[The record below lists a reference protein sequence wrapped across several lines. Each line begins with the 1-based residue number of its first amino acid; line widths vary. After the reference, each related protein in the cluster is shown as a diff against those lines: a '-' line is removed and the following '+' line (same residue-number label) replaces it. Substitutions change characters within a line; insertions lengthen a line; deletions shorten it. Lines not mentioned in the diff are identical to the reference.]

1 MDILIGVIA
10 SLIAAIII
18 FVFKHWTGD
27 FFSDFKAR
35 VASSIENGN
44 NGSNRDNITEN
55 ILMNISPLLMKINC
69 SRCNTINPLANNDC
83 SNCGNKDIARQKI
96 VDRGFYKSIIL
107 SVISVIIFPLNLLFG
122 ILSLLIILKA
132 YIYSNIVGFFIPII
146 VLGKVFSFFEKTPW
160 SHVGL
165 ASVGFL
171 ISGIIIA
178 TLEYAIENEN
188 SIPQKLLRF
197 MLMFLF
203 PPLFILIYL
212 NYYEP
217 RSVLESISMEVKKNL
232 NETVSED
239 DAKKIFTDQPTMN
252 LFEASYH
259 MRKKNY
265 LKSKKILLE
274 NQFIDKLINQEDNL
288 IKYHDLLAKNLD
300 FLDESNSAFDHFNLR
315 NNIKS
320 NQLHNK
326 IYDKNIILDLIQNYK
341 KYFIKINL
349 DKFTK
354 PVIPKKYQTPI
365 FLVGF
370 PRSGTTLLD
379 SILRSH
385 SKILVLEEKL
395 IISSI
400 RDRFFE
406 KNNNKINSLEL
417 LSDDDIL
424 SLQSEYFDMLH
435 EIMNED
441 IHNKIIIDKLP
452 LNLIEVGFIKR
463 VFPQSKFILMLRHPC
478 DTVLSCF
485 MSDFKINE
493 GMASFYNLKD
503 ATILYNEVFSLWDQY
518 LEVYDLAY
526 HIVKYEEV
534 VLNFDNTIK
543 KTINFLNVEWEEDVK
558 NFNATALA
566 RKKINTP
573 SYNQV
578 VQPLYEKSINR
589 WKKYDEIKKI
599 YSSLEHWIK
608 KYNYN

>member
-1 MDILIGVIA
+1 MDINSKIKEALLKKSQGDISGA
-10 SLIAAIII
+10 ESI
-18 FVFKHWTGD
+18 FLEILD
-27 FFSDFKAR
+27 F
-35 VASSIENGN
+35 
-44 NGSNRDNITEN
+44 
-55 ILMNISPLLMKINC
+55 SPLQYEVLINLGLIYVHKKMYEASIYYFKQASEADKNSIDPYINLGNVYTLKKNYTNAIQFFELAHKIDQTNL
-69 SRCNTINPLANNDC
+69 N
-83 SNCGNKDIARQKI
+83 
-96 VDRGFYKSIIL
+96 
-107 SVISVIIFPLNLLFG
+107 VISNLSFLYNEIDKLIESKKIITIGLKIDPTNYFLLNLLGLFFVKKEK
-122 ILSLLIILKA
+122 ISEAIDYYIQSIKSNPNYWDA
-132 YIYSNIVGFFIPII
+132 YNN
-146 VLGKVFSFFEKTPW
+146 L
-160 SHVGL
+160 
-165 ASVGFL
+165 
-171 ISGIIIA
+171 
-178 TLEYAIENEN
+178 
-188 SIPQKLLRF
+188 
-197 MLMFLF
+197 
-203 PPLFILIYL
+203 LFILEKTNKL
-212 NYYEP
+212 D
-217 RSVLESISMEVKKNL
+217 LFKKYI
-232 NETVSED
+232 D
-239 DAKKIFTDQPTMN
+239 DAKKIFTDQPPIN

-543 KTINFLNVEWEEDVK
+543 KTINFLNVEWEDDVK

-599 YSSLEHWIK
+599 YSSLEYWIK

>member
-1 MDILIGVIA
+1 
-10 SLIAAIII
+10 
-18 FVFKHWTGD
+18 
-27 FFSDFKAR
+27 
-35 VASSIENGN
+35 
-44 NGSNRDNITEN
+44 
-55 ILMNISPLLMKINC
+55 
-69 SRCNTINPLANNDC
+69 
-83 SNCGNKDIARQKI
+83 
-96 VDRGFYKSIIL
+96 
-107 SVISVIIFPLNLLFG
+107 
-122 ILSLLIILKA
+122 
-132 YIYSNIVGFFIPII
+132 
-146 VLGKVFSFFEKTPW
+146 
-160 SHVGL
+160 
-165 ASVGFL
+165 
-171 ISGIIIA
+171 
-178 TLEYAIENEN
+178 
-188 SIPQKLLRF
+188 
-197 MLMFLF
+197 
-203 PPLFILIYL
+203 
-212 NYYEP
+212 
-217 RSVLESISMEVKKNL
+217 
-232 NETVSED
+232 
-239 DAKKIFTDQPTMN
+239 
-252 LFEASYH
+252 
-259 MRKKNY
+259 
-265 LKSKKILLE
+265 LE
-274 NQFIDKLINQEDNL
+274 NKFIDKLINQEDNL

-354 PVIPKKYQTPI
+354 PVIPEKYQTPI

-452 LNLIEVGFIKR
+452 LNLIEVAFIKR